1 MTFVRIV
8 ASAMMLTLFAAGAT
22 TLPTKS
28 SGAEATSVANVVLRL
43 LGASTTAEARMCDP
57 ACRYRCC

>member
-8 ASAMMLTLFAAGAT
+8 ASALMLTLFAAGAT

-28 SGAEATSVANVVLRL
+28 SGAETASAANVILTL
-43 LGASTTAEARMCDP
+43 IGASTAAEARMCDP

>member
-8 ASAMMLTLFAAGAT
+8 ASALMLTLFAAGAT
-22 TLPTKS
+22 TLPTK
-28 SGAEATSVANVVLRL
+28 TSAAASAANVILTL
-43 LGASTTAEARMCDP
+43 IGASTAAEARMCDP

>member
-8 ASAMMLTLFAAGAT
+8 ASALMLTLFAAGAS

-28 SGAEATSVANVVLRL
+28 SGAVAASAANVVLTL
-43 LGASTTAEARMCDP
+43 LGASTAAEARMCDP
-57 ACRYRCC
+57 SCRNRCC